1 MVKKTD
7 QTLLD
12 QWLTS
17 LPANV
22 REALNLT
29 SELIENFASN
39 VQVAEALNQLA
50 FRRAVDSTIDPDMSE
65 LDVSMRLS
73 LALKANNSA
82 VKLKRQRLEALRD
95 FEGVQDAPRPINVV
109 YTLKLTEVEDR
120 IKRLRALGYENEA
133 IKLEDEVHERRLSK
147 YKAEEGVD
155 E

>member
-1 MVKKTD
+1 MVKKND

-12 QWLTS
+12 QWLSS
-17 LPANV
+17 LPPNV
-22 REALNLT
+22 REALTLT
-29 SELIENFASN
+29 SDLIENFASN

-50 FRRAVDSTIDPDMSE
+50 FRRAVDATIDPDMTE

-82 VKLKRQRLEALRD
+82 AKLKRQRLEALRD
-95 FEGVQDAPRPINVV
+95 FEGVQDAPRPINVN
-109 YTLKLTEVEDR
+109 YTLKLTEVEER

-133 IKLEDEVHERRLSK
+133 TKLEDELHERRLAK
-147 YKAEEGVD
+147 YRAEEGVD